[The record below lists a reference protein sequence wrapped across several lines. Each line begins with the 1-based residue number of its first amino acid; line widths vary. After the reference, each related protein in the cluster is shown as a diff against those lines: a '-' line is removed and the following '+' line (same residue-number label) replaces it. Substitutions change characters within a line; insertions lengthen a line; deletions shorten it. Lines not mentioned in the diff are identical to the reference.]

1 MLSHS
6 HLTTYAPD
14 SSLLLFRPADTGSP
28 GQDFCIH
35 MSRNQHR
42 RIDLEGTMLVGDNV
56 IVRIEPDLGSAEDV
70 ESDAK
75 IVTVRY
81 AERVM
86 GNNADAV
93 EFVRCVKLIAGE
105 DARGIDLQTVASYYY
120 GQAKTR
126 PAGEVLKEMAL
137 LAMQLS
143 SVTSTEESRLFG
155 ELVESESGDLG
166 ESCNCAEYRERS
178 LEEGSFRCGHI
189 IAAARDARR
198 LDVEGP
204 FTESDRRAA
213 FMDKAAQ
220 VLGEDER
227 FDIYREEMRAK
238 SIYRRNGHA
247 QGFAYEADAPFLAH
261 LHELA
266 ARGPEAG
273 QDAGAFDA
281 HIESL
286 FDSYE
291 RVSEQYDEGHVVS
304 LHMSDNERVVV
315 VGTLDDDVDENY
327 LPSDARHLAAGLR
340 KAFVGGAGAQAARK
354 LIAEVKYARLAQ
366 RARRD
371 RSAQLALSLA
381 DEPGPASSFS
391 ASPLSEAEMGEYMDA
406 ATSVIYDRRVK
417 RTARA
422 AYFTADGPKANRLG
436 RPGFYTATYTI
447 MVNPDAET
455 RSYVMQVL
463 EKLLAQMKGDFHLRG
478 QRGCPAYREFH
489 RRIRTATDTAV
500 VAATIK
506 EAFGAKERGEVSLSL
521 FTALVTASK
530 TQRWALESRPLS
542 RVALRLI
549 DEVRAA
555 SPSKLMFL
563 RWALYGTNKP
573 DHVVHT
579 LPRQEKARVWEVLKE
594 RTGLATPVS
603 TN

>member
-1 MLSHS
+1 MSHP
-6 HLTTYAPD
+6 HLKAYAPE

-35 MSRNQHR
+35 MTRNHHR
-42 RIDLEGTMLVGDNV
+42 RIDLEDTMLVGDNC
-56 IVRIEPDLGSAEDV
+56 IVRIEPDLGSAE
-70 ESDAK
+70 EMEADAR

-93 EFVRCVKLIAGE
+93 EFVRCVRAIAGE

-120 GQAKTR
+120 GQAKAR

-137 LAMQLS
+137 LAMQLT
-143 SVTSTEESRLFG
+143 SVTATEESRLFG
-155 ELVESESGDLG
+155 ELVEAQSGDFG
-166 ESCNCAEYRERS
+166 DDCTCAEYRERS
-178 LEEGSFRCGHI
+178 REEGSFRCAHI

-198 LDVEGP
+198 AELEVP
-204 FTESDRRAA
+204 ESDRRAA
-213 FMDKAAQ
+213 FMEKAAR

-227 FDIYREEMRAK
+227 FDVFREEVRAK
-238 SIYRRNGHA
+238 SVYRRNGHA
-247 QGFAYEADAPFLAH
+247 QGFAYERDAPFLAH

-266 ARGPEAG
+266 ARGAADG
-273 QDAGAFDA
+273 QDEGEFEA
-281 HIESL
+281 HIQSL

-304 LHMSDNERVVV
+304 LHMSDAERVVV
-315 VGTLDDDVDENY
+315 VGTLDEDVDDEY
-327 LPSDARHLAAGLR
+327 LPAWARHIAAGLR
-340 KAFVGGAGAQAARK
+340 KAFVGGAGARSARK
-354 LIAEVKYARLAQ
+354 VIADVRYARLAQ

-371 RSAQLALSLA
+371 RSAEMAFALAE
-381 DEPGPASSFS
+381 EPGPASSFS
-391 ASPLSEAEMGEYMDA
+391 PAPLSEAEMGEYMEA
-406 ATSVIYDRRVK
+406 ATSLVYDRRVK

-422 AYFTADGPKANRLG
+422 VYSTSAGPRANRFG
-436 RPGFYTATYTI
+436 RPGLYTATYTV
-447 MVNPDAET
+447 MVNPDAEE

-489 RRIRTATDTAV
+489 RRIRTAQDTAD
-500 VAATIK
+500 VAAAIK

-542 RVALRLI
+542 RTALRLI
-549 DEVRAA
+549 AEINDA
-555 SPSKLMFL
+555 SRSKLMFL
-563 RWALYGTNKP
+563 RWALYGQNKP
-573 DHVVHT
+573 DHIVHT
-579 LPRQEKARVWEVLKE
+579 LPRQEKARVWEALKLA
-594 RTGLATPVS
+594 TGLATPAP